1 MRKTERNAKFR
12 ILSRKWTSRTYTTG
26 LSNYTANCRRSSRS
40 IRVSEQTLD
49 QLIADIRKLQEQSEG
64 HTPHEYSRLRDRLKE
79 SVARLEASHPTV
91 TLVMGQVIDQLAKMG
106 ILGVHV
112 CCTAFRRNI
121 GSQDSGITRSA
132 LHESWRRSES
142 A

>member
-1 MRKTERNAKFR
+1 MDKQNLHDRLEQLHREMQEIESIDQNERH
-12 ILSRKWTSRTYTTG
+12 
-26 LSNYTANCRRSSRS
+26 
-40 IRVSEQTLD
+40 TLD

-64 HTPHEYSRLRDRLKE
+64 HTSHEYSRLRDRLKG

-91 TLVMGQVIDQLAKMG
+91 TLVMGQVIDQLARWGSRGSCM
-106 ILGVHV
+106 LY
-112 CCTAFRRNI
+112 AFRRNI